1 MKVVSTETLPT
12 IDSVNR
18 FIRISKLKQKDII
31 NIYRVSDFSYV
42 IFFGNL
48 RIQISGG
55 HYA

>member
-42 IFFGNL
+42 IFFWKFENTD
-48 RIQISGG
+48 
-55 HYA
+55 